1 MSDVRWGFLGAG
13 WLASRATAAAVHG
26 ATGARLEAAAA
37 RDLRRAEGLQPRRAY
52 DSYAA
57 VLDDPDVDAVYI
69 SLAND
74 AHLPWILAA
83 AEAGKHVLCEKPM
96 VLTADQARQAFEAA
110 DSAGVLLVEA
120 VWSRWHPRIQRIVDL
135 GTRGDLGALESYL
148 GSFTFTGDL
157 TGNYRL
163 RPDAGGG
170 ALYDIGIYPL
180 HVLLAVL
187 SSDQDLEV
195 TEVAR
200 DSGGQEVDMTTRVS
214 LSWLSGRGSVIAS
227 FAMPESQR
235 LVLNGSLGRVRV
247 DDDQAFTSWR
257 QPSTLRVD
265 DHVEQFPAVDA
276 YQVMFEQVS
285 ARIRGEDAWVVPP
298 SASMR
303 VAEAVDAIRLTSGS
317 TSSG

>member
-13 WLASRATAAAVHG
+13 WLATRATAAAVHG
-26 ATGARLEAAAA
+26 AAGARLEAAAA
-37 RDLRRAEGLQPRRAY
+37 RDLDRAEGLQPRRAY

-83 AEAGKHVLCEKPM
+83 VRAGKHVLCEKPM
-96 VLTADQARQAFEAA
+96 VLTAEEARQAFEAA

-135 GTRGDLGALESYL
+135 ATRGDLGVLESYL

-157 TGNYRL
+157 LGNYRL
-163 RPDAGGG
+163 RPEAGGG

-180 HVLLAVL
+180 HVLLACL
-187 SSDQDLEV
+187 SAHQDLDV
-195 TEVAR
+195 SAVAR
-200 DSGGQEVDMTTRVS
+200 DSGGEEVDMTTRASVS
-214 LSWLSGRGSVIAS
+214 WASGRGSVIAS

-235 LVLNGSLGRVRV
+235 LVLHGSSGRVRV
-247 DDDQAFTSWR
+247 NDDQAFTSWR
-257 QPSTLRVD
+257 QPSTLLVD
-265 DHVEQFPAVDA
+265 DHVEEFPAVNA

-298 SASMR
+298 SSSVR
-303 VAEAVDAIRLTSGS
+303 VAEVVDVIRQA
-317 TSSG
+317 SSG

>member
-13 WLASRATAAAVHG
+13 WLASRATAGAVH
-26 ATGARLEAAAA
+26 AARGARLEVAAA
-37 RDLRRAEGLQPRRAY
+37 RDLLRAEGLQPRRAY

-57 VLDDPDVDAVYI
+57 VLADPDVDAVYI

-74 AHLPWILAA
+74 AHLPWIIAA
-83 AEAGKHVLCEKPM
+83 IESGKHVLCEKPM
-96 VLTADQARQAFEAA
+96 VLTADQARQAFAAA

-120 VWSRWHPRIQRIVDL
+120 VWSRWHPRIERVVEL
-135 GTRGDLGALESYL
+135 ATRGDLGLLESYL

-180 HVLLAVL
+180 HVLLACL
-187 SSDQDLEV
+187 PSDQALEV
-195 TEVAR
+195 RNAASDR
-200 DSGGQEVDMTTRVS
+200 GGVGVDMTTRASVA
-214 LSWLSGRGSVIAS
+214 WASGRGSVIAS
-227 FAMPESQR
+227 FEMPESQR
-235 LVLNGSLGRVRV
+235 LVLQGSSGRVRI

-257 QPSTLRVD
+257 QPSALLVDERV
-265 DHVEQFPAVDA
+265 EEFPAVDA
-276 YQVMFEQVS
+276 YRVMFEQVS

-298 SASMR
+298 AASVR
-303 VAEAVDAIRLTSGS
+303 VAEAVDAIRSASGS
-317 TSSG
+317 T

>member
-13 WLASRATAAAVHG
+13 WLATRATAAAVHH
-26 ATGARLEAAAA
+26 AAGARLEAAGA
-37 RDLRRAEGLQPRRAY
+37 RELARAETLQPGRAY

-83 AEAGKHVLCEKPM
+83 VAAGKHVLCEKPM

-110 DSAGVLLVEA
+110 DTAGVLLVEA
-120 VWSRWHPRIQRIVDL
+120 VWSRWHPRIQRVVDL
-135 GTRGDLGALESYL
+135 ATRGDLGALESYL

-163 RPDAGGG
+163 SPDAGGG

-180 HVLLAVL
+180 HTLLACL
-187 SSDQDLEV
+187 PADDALEV
-195 TEVAR
+195 TSALCDR
-200 DSGGQEVDMTTRVS
+200 GGQGVDLTTRASVS
-214 LSWLSGRGSVIAS
+214 WSSGRGSVVAS
-227 FAMPESQR
+227 FEMPESQR
-235 LVLNGSLGRVRV
+235 LVLRGSSGRLRV

-257 QPSTLRVD
+257 QPSALLVD
-265 DHVEQFPAVDA
+265 DHVEEFPAVDA
-276 YQVMFEQVS
+276 YQLMFEQVS
-285 ARIRGEDAWVVPP
+285 ARIRGEEAWVVPP
-298 SASMR
+298 AMSVR
-303 VAEAVDAIRLTSGS
+303 VAEAVDVIRLASRT
-317 TSSG
+317 T